1 MPLSKGSSGVGMDA
15 QNSSPLSISTI
26 GEDLT
31 ITGNVTS
38 KGELHVNGQVRG
50 DVHCLTLVLGENAQ
64 LEGNVVAEEVMIR
77 GRLIGSVRA
86 VRVMLQSSAHVEGNL
101 FHKSLSL
108 EQGTHF
114 EGESRPSDTP
124 LLSIPEVSAAEP
136 KQDHNAPEVEKRRE
150 RANGFIKSLPE
161 SLSA

>member
-1 MPLSKGSSGVGMDA
+1 MDTSA
-15 QNSSPLSISTI
+15 RGQDSSSPSVSTI

-38 KGELHVNGQVRG
+38 KGELHLDGQVQG
-50 DVHCLTLVLGENAQ
+50 DVHCVALVLGENAQ
-64 LEGNVVAEEVMIR
+64 LEGSVVAEDVMVR

-86 VRVMLQSSAHVEGNL
+86 LRVTLEASSHVQGDL
-101 FHKSLSL
+101 FHKSLSI

-114 EGESRPSDTP
+114 EGESRPSDDP
-124 LLSIPEVSAAEP
+124 LPIPETHAAKP
-136 KQDHNAPEVEKRRE
+136 QQDHNGPEVVKQRE